1 MEDYITLMKEAREQ
15 MKSNSGTVAVKD
27 LTLCQRQKIFKIVDP
42 IPMTDEVLY
51 NYVSGQ
57 AAHDVIGRLFM
68 MFPNRFKLE
77 MQIQYENVK
86 GTIDIYDKLLHT
98 VIDVKTTKSNIML
111 KPNRWDEQ
119 QLRYYMSMVDSEEGA
134 VIYQMNNAS
143 KYLIFPI
150 RMNELQRKEH
160 LGKLVE
166 EARSFQHAIDLGDPS
181 LLKGVYDDNE
191 RKWLCKT
198 CPYLEACNAI
208 RKIHANPTEAA

>member
-15 MKSNSGTVAVKD
+15 MKSKSGTVAVKD
-27 LTLCQRQKIFKIVDP
+27 LTLCQRQKIFKITDP

-86 GTIDIYDKLLHT
+86 GTIDIYDKLLHI

-111 KPNRWDEQ
+111 KPTRWDEQ
-119 QLRYYMSMVDSEEGA
+119 QLKYYMSIMDSEEGA

-143 KYLIFPI
+143 KYMIFPI
-150 RMNELQRKEH
+150 LMNELQRK
-160 LGKLVE
+160 
-166 EARSFQHAIDLGDPS
+166 QH
-181 LLKGVYDDNE
+181 
-191 RKWLCKT
+191 
-198 CPYLEACNAI
+198 
-208 RKIHANPTEAA
+208 

>member
-1 MEDYITLMKEAREQ
+1 MKEAREQ
-15 MKSNSGTVAVKD
+15 MKSKSGTVAVKD
-27 LTLCQRQKIFKIVDP
+27 LTLCQRQKIFKITDP

-86 GTIDIYDKLLHT
+86 GTIDIYDKLLHI

-111 KPNRWDEQ
+111 KPTRWDEQ
-119 QLRYYMSMVDSEEGA
+119 QLKYYMSIMDSEEGA

-143 KYLIFPI
+143 KYMIFPI
-150 RMNELQRKEH
+150 LMNELQRKQH
-160 LGKLVE
+160 LAKLLE

-181 LLKGVYDDNE
+181 LLEGVYDDNE
-191 RKWLCKT
+191 RNWLCKK

-208 RKIHANPTEAA
+208 RKNHVNHVEAA

>member
-1 MEDYITLMKEAREQ
+1 MPQMNMLLIILILKIT
-15 MKSNSGTVAVKD
+15 
-27 LTLCQRQKIFKIVDP
+27 DP

-86 GTIDIYDKLLHT
+86 GTIDIYDKLLHI

-111 KPNRWDEQ
+111 KPTRWDEQ
-119 QLRYYMSMVDSEEGA
+119 QLKYYMSIMDSEEGA

-143 KYLIFPI
+143 
-150 RMNELQRKEH
+150 
-160 LGKLVE
+160 
-166 EARSFQHAIDLGDPS
+166 
-181 LLKGVYDDNE
+181 
-191 RKWLCKT
+191 
-198 CPYLEACNAI
+198 
-208 RKIHANPTEAA
+208 

>member
-15 MKSNSGTVAVKD
+15 MKSKSGTVAVKD
-27 LTLCQRQKIFKIVDP
+27 LTLCQRQKIFKITDP

-57 AAHDVIGRLFM
+57 AAHDVRGRLFM

-86 GTIDIYDKLLHT
+86 GTIDIYDKLLHI

-111 KPNRWDEQ
+111 KPTRWDEQ
-119 QLRYYMSMVDSEEGA
+119 QLKYYMSMIDSEEGA

-150 RMNELQRKEH
+150 LMNELQRKRAFSETPR
-160 LGKLVE
+160 GSEV
-166 EARSFQHAIDLGDPS
+166 F
-181 LLKGVYDDNE
+181 
-191 RKWLCKT
+191 
-198 CPYLEACNAI
+198 
-208 RKIHANPTEAA
+208 PTRY